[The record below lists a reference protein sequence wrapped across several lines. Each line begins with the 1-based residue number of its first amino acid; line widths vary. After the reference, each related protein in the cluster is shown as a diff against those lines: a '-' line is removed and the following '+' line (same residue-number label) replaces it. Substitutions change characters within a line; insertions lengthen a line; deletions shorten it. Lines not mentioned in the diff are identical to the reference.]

1 MQPSLFAR
9 EITPDAVLEAL
20 LRRVGP
26 ANGASAKQLAGEVL
40 GTVAEANDERRLRQ
54 VIEQLRNDGHAVCA
68 TPEEG
73 YHHAANAD
81 DLNRTCVYLTKRALT
96 TLRQVA
102 AMKRVAVPDLYG
114 QLGLT
119 PPANEEGAT
128 HEHSFQPRGR
138 ESGCQ

>member
-1 MQPSLFAR
+1 MQPSLFDR
-9 EITPDAVLEAL
+9 EITPDTVLEAL

-26 ANGASAKQLAGEVL
+26 ANGASAKRLASDIL
-40 GTVAEANDERRLRQ
+40 GTIAEPGDERRLRQ

-81 DLNRTCVYLTKRALT
+81 DLNRTCVYLTRRAMT

-102 AMKRVAVPDLYG
+102 AMKRVAMPDLYG
-114 QLGLT
+114 QLGLK
-119 PPANEEGAT
+119 PPTDEGAT
-128 HEHSFQPRGR
+128 S
-138 ESGCQ
+138 